1 MANFIFALIKRT
13 GNVWTSAA
21 HIVTAVIGS
30 GVLSL
35 SWSFAQMGWIA
46 GPIILLAFAWCTY
59 FTSRLLADCYRS
71 PDPITGKRNYIYMDA
86 VKANL
91 GEKLLT
97 SHLAIRS
104 FLSNWCKWLFSL
116 DRHLGEYTLGN
127 FLFGE
132 VFYLNLAG
140 PVNGWRF
147 CLKIVDNKVSTT
159 ESLHNAWLCL
169 VFMYAIKDLD
179 SWIFFLKLD

>member
-1 MANFIFALIKRT
+1 MANFHFALAKLT
-13 GNVWTSAA
+13 GNVWTSVA

-97 SHLAIRS
+97 SHDSTIRS
-104 FLSNWCKWLFSL
+104 FLSNWCKWMFFFQ
-116 DRHLGEYTLGN
+116 DWHLGEYTLRN
-127 FLFGE
+127 ILVGE
-132 VFYLNLAG
+132 VFYLDLAG
-140 PVNGWRF
+140 PVNG
-147 CLKIVDNKVSTT
+147 
-159 ESLHNAWLCL
+159 
-169 VFMYAIKDLD
+169 
-179 SWIFFLKLD
+179 

>member
-1 MANFIFALIKRT
+1 
-13 GNVWTSAA
+13 
-21 HIVTAVIGS
+21 
-30 GVLSL
+30 
-35 SWSFAQMGWIA
+35 MGWIA

-104 FLSNWCKWLFSL
+104 FLSNYCKWMFYL

-127 FLFGE
+127 IFCGE

-140 PVNGWRF
+140 PVNG
-147 CLKIVDNKVSTT
+147 
-159 ESLHNAWLCL
+159 
-169 VFMYAIKDLD
+169 
-179 SWIFFLKLD
+179 

>member
-104 FLSNWCKWLFSL
+104 FLSNWCKVDVLPRQASWRVHARSL
-116 DRHLGEYTLGN
+116 Y
-127 FLFGE
+127 
-132 VFYLNLAG
+132 
-140 PVNGWRF
+140 
-147 CLKIVDNKVSTT
+147 
-159 ESLHNAWLCL
+159 SL
-169 VFMYAIKDLD
+169 I
-179 SWIFFLKLD
+179 